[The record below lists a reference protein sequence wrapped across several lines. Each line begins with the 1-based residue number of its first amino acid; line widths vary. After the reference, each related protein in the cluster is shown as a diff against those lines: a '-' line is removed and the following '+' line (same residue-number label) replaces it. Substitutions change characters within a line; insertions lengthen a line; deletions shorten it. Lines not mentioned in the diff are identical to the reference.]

1 MDPELR
7 LRRAEALLND
17 ELLNEAFDTLR
28 EEMMQRWENSAS
40 SEVDAR
46 ESLWL
51 GLQLLARVRRH
62 LHSIIETGEMAKLR
76 EKGPPFI

>member
-1 MDPELR
+1 MDSELR
-7 LRRAEALLND
+7 LQRAQALVND
-17 ELLNEAFDTLR
+17 DLLNEAFDTLR
-28 EEMMQRWENSAS
+28 TEMMTRSENSGS
-40 SEVDAR
+40 SEVSAR

-62 LHSIIETGEMAKLR
+62 IHSIIETGEMAKLR

>member
-1 MDPELR
+1 MDPQLR
-7 LRRAEALLND
+7 LQRAQSLVND

-62 LHSIIETGEMAKLR
+62 IHSIIETGKMAKMR
-76 EKGPPFI
+76 EHGPPFI